1 MKNKTVE
8 IPAWVMCKKHLE
20 INAKNIGI
28 VFSEDEV
35 DDWLEE
41 GDVVME
47 ATVVVKEAEKKI
59 VMSETEFRELY
70 KSLCREAY
78 QQKSAGDMW
87 EPDKYMEYV
96 LKFEEKE

>member
-1 MKNKTVE
+1 MKVLKECDVILIGKGENYLEDYAIVE
-8 IPAWVMCKKHLE
+8 REEDVESWIEAGDQVLK
-20 INAKNIGI
+20 AKLII
-28 VFSEDEV
+28 QEP
-35 DDWLEE
+35 
-41 GDVVME
+41 
-47 ATVVVKEAEKKI
+47 EKKI
-59 VMSETEFRELY
+59 TMSESEFKQLY

>member
-1 MKNKTVE
+1 MKVLKECDVILIGKGERYTKDYAIIEPNDSVE
-8 IPAWVMCKKHLE
+8 EW
-20 INAKNIGI
+20 
-28 VFSEDEV
+28 F
-35 DDWLEE
+35 EE
-41 GDVVME
+41 GDQVLKAKLIIQE
-47 ATVVVKEAEKKI
+47 PEKKI
-59 VMSETEFRELY
+59 TMSESEFKQLY